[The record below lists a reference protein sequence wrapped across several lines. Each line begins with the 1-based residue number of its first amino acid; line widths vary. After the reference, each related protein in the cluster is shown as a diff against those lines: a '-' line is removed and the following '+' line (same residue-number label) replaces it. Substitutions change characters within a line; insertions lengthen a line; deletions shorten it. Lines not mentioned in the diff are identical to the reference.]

1 MTKPLPISITVSD
14 PWDVGEAV
22 NWRTIRGVLLQT
34 ADADHG
40 GKVLMRF
47 DHDINYR
54 GSAYR
59 YAVGSPRLEG
69 RHVAETEAGKSV
81 GCVLIGIFEEQAK
94 SSNPMDTSKWRG
106 GLAFV
111 GDLTPIKNSGG

>member
-1 MTKPLPISITVSD
+1 MTKLLPISITVSD

-34 ADADHG
+34 AEADHA
-40 GKVLMRF
+40 GKALMRF

-54 GSAYR
+54 GSSYR
-59 YAVGSPRLEG
+59 YAVACPRLEG
-69 RHVAETEAGKSV
+69 RHVAEIEAGKSV
-81 GCVLIGIFEEQAK
+81 GCVLIGISEEQAE
-94 SSNPMDTSKWRG
+94 SSKPMDTSKWRG

-111 GDLTPIKNSGG
+111 GDVTPTKGSSG